1 MSNKVL
7 IFIPTRNTSATIE
20 KTFRLIPEHIRKQA
34 EFIVVDNA
42 STDNS
47 VEIAEKLGLKVIRH
61 DQDRGYGGSNKTA
74 FDYAKSIGVD
84 IFVILHSDCQYD
96 PSIMDRVLEPM
107 LRGEAD
113 AVFGSR
119 IMGKK
124 ALQGGMPWWKYCAN
138 RLLTRLE
145 NWALGAALSEY
156 HTGYRIYS
164 MELLKSIPYA
174 YDSDNWL
181 LDSEIIFQI
190 PHYGFTIKEV
200 PIPTT
205 YEGPISSIS
214 SSTGVVYGLSDLR
227 LIVQHKL
234 HQRKIIRLKQSG
246 LRLIQSGFKPGIK
259 DGQLLI
265 KVAVTV
271 GAGHFHPGHVN
282 VHRVLKYQ
290 RGIHRSCFEVIAC
303 PLGKNGVA

>member
-1 MSNKVL
+1 MDKKIL
-7 IFIPTRNTSATIE
+7 IFIPTRNTAATIE
-20 KTFRLIPEHIRKQA
+20 KTFNLIPEHIRNAA

-47 VEIAEKLGLKVIRH
+47 AEIAEKLGLKVIRH
-61 DQDRGYGGSNKTA
+61 DRDRGYGGSNKTA
-74 FDYAKSIGVD
+74 FDYAKSIDVD

-96 PSIMDRVLEPM
+96 PAIMDRVLDPM

-138 RLLTRLE
+138 RFLTWLE
-145 NWALGAALSEY
+145 NWSLGAKLSEY

-164 MELLKSIPYA
+164 MQLLRSIPYQ

-181 LDSEIIFQI
+181 FDSEIIFQI
-190 PHYGFTIKEV
+190 LHYGFRVIEV

-205 YEGPISSIS
+205 YKGPISSIS
-214 SSTGVVYGLSDLR
+214 FSTGVVYGLSVLG
-227 LIVQHKL
+227 LIVRYKL
-234 HQRKIIRLKQSG
+234 HQWNIMRQKQ
-246 LRLIQSGFKPGIK
+246 FM
-259 DGQLLI
+259 
-265 KVAVTV
+265 
-271 GAGHFHPGHVN
+271 
-282 VHRVLKYQ
+282 
-290 RGIHRSCFEVIAC
+290 
-303 PLGKNGVA
+303 